1 MLRNVTAR
9 LELDIAGRTNMVL
22 SLDIAEAPL
31 SCPSASASASRAS
44 R

>member
-31 SCPSASASASRAS
+31 SRPSASISASTAS